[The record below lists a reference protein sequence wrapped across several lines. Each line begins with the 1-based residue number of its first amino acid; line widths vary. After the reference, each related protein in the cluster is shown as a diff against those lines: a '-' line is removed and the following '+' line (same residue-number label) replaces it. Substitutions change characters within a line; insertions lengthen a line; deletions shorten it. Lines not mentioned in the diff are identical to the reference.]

1 MVDLPDTT
9 VDLPDIM
16 ADLPETMNNLS
27 KIIQNS
33 SKFHSKSSKINWDG
47 LYMGDFTQG
56 GEWPYQIGVF
66 FVVRQIVFLHH
77 FIVEIAQNFLYNLI
91 NTSGTAR
98 NFFPW
103 RSLVELGKNGLW
115 TWLPNIFLK
124 FGVSLV
130 VILTHLEICTG
141 SLDNRFK
148 KPLALSFQNTPWK
161 TDLKVNFM
169 RNFHLKKKLFCI
181 LGSVLTL
188 SLSNWIFFVS
198 WQIFFSWLS

>member
-1 MVDLPDTT
+1 MLINQFVFKYDRVYGRYHPGRRMT
-9 VDLPDIM
+9 
-16 ADLPETMNNLS
+16 LS
-27 KIIQNS
+27 
-33 SKFHSKSSKINWDG
+33 NWG
-47 LYMGDFTQG
+47 FL
-56 GEWPYQIGVF
+56 VL
-66 FVVRQIVFLHH
+66 RQIFFLSP

-91 NTSGTAR
+91 NTPGNSH
-98 NFFPW
+98 NFCPW
-103 RSLVELGKNGLW
+103 RSLVELGENGLW

-161 TDLKVNFM
+161 TDLKMNFL
-169 RNFHLKKKLFCI
+169 RNFHFKINFFCI

-198 WQIFFSWLS
+198 WQIFFLGHLIVEIA